1 MDRISTEKICYTMLK
16 KKKSTIP
23 KNQCQQTTILEI
35 SKFAFRGKF
44 DLKGIMIK
52 N

>member
-1 MDRISTEKICYTMLK
+1 MDRISTQKICYMMFK
-16 KKKSTIP
+16 KKKSTTP

>member
-1 MDRISTEKICYTMLK
+1 MDCISTKKICYTMFK
-16 KKKSTIP
+16 KKKSTTP
-23 KNQCQQTTILEI
+23 KNQCQQTTILETLI
-35 SKFAFRGKF
+35 FAFRGKF